1 MTKRVLAAD
10 GRTIGARAA
19 ATRRRLLDA
28 TAKLLGEHGVLDLR
42 VVDVTRSVGTSP
54 ATFYQYFPDVDVAI
68 LALAQEA
75 TDDERPLVE
84 FLTPGWTA
92 TGGLEQARAFVDA
105 YMDFWDSHQAVLR
118 VRNLKAEEGDA
129 RFRAVRS
136 EANLLVMD
144 AMQTM
149 LRDSIAAG
157 RLPQAL
163 DPFTAAAA
171 MVAMVERILAFRPE
185 MARRGADRQAVRES
199 LAILLYRGLTGLQ

>member
-10 GRTIGARAA
+10 GRTIGARAT
-19 ATRRRLLDA
+19 ATRRRLLES

-54 ATFYQYFPDVDVAI
+54 ATFYQYFPDVDAAI

-75 TDDERPLVE
+75 TEDERPLVE
-84 FLTPGWTA
+84 FLTPSWTA
-92 TGGLEQARAFVDA
+92 DGGLDQARAFVDS
-105 YMDFWDSHQAVLR
+105 YMEFWDSHSAVLR

-149 LRDSIAAG
+149 LRESITAR
-157 RLPQAL
+157 RLPAAL

>member
-1 MTKRVLAAD
+1 MTRSVLAAD

-54 ATFYQYFPDVDVAI
+54 ATFYQYFPDVDAAI

-75 TDDERPLVE
+75 TEDERPLVE

-92 TGGLEQARAFVDA
+92 EGGLDQARAFVDS
-105 YMDFWDSHQAVLR
+105 YMEFWDSHAAVLR

-149 LRDSIAAG
+149 LRDSIAAR
-157 RLPQAL
+157 RLPGAL

>member
-1 MTKRVLAAD
+1 MSKRVLAAD
-10 GRTIGARAA
+10 GRTIGARAT

-28 TAKLLGEHGVLDLR
+28 TAKLLGEQGVLDLR

-54 ATFYQYFPDVDVAI
+54 ATFYQYFPDVDAAI

-84 FLTPGWTA
+84 FLTPGWTKED
-92 TGGLEQARAFVDA
+92 GLDHARAFVDS
-105 YMDFWDSHQAVLR
+105 YMEFWDSHQAVLR

-149 LRDSIAAG
+149 LRESISAR
-157 RLPQAL
+157 RLPAAL

-171 MVAMVERILAFRPE
+171 MVAMVERLLAFRAE
-185 MARRGADRQAVRES
+185 IARRGADRQAVRES

>member
-1 MTKRVLAAD
+1 MTRRVLAAD

-42 VVDVTRSVGTSP
+42 VVDITRSVGTSP
-54 ATFYQYFPDVDVAI
+54 ATFYQYFPDVDAAI

-75 TDDERPLVE
+75 TEDERPLVD

-92 TGGLEQARAFVDA
+92 HEGLAQARSFVDA
-105 YMDFWDSHQAVLR
+105 YMEFWDSHQAVLR
-118 VRNLKAEEGDA
+118 VRNLKAEEGDV

-149 LRDSIAAG
+149 LRQNIAAG
-157 RLPQAL
+157 RLPAAL

-185 MARRGADRQAVRES
+185 MARRGADRQTVRES
-199 LAILLYRGLTGLQ
+199 LAVLLYRGLTGLQ

>member
-1 MTKRVLAAD
+1 MSKRVLAAD
-10 GRTIGARAA
+10 GRTIGTRAA

-28 TAKLLGEHGVLDLR
+28 TATLLGEHGVLDLR

-54 ATFYQYFPDVDVAI
+54 ATFYQYFPDVDAAI
-68 LALAQEA
+68 LTLAQEA
-75 TDDERPLVE
+75 TEDERPLVD

-92 TGGLEQARAFVDA
+92 DDGLDQARKFVDA
-105 YMDFWDSHQAVLR
+105 YIEFWDSHHAVLR
-118 VRNLKAEEGDA
+118 IRNLKAEEGDA

-149 LRDSIAAG
+149 LRASIADG
-157 RLPQAL
+157 RLPRAL

-185 MARRGADRQAVRES
+185 MARRGSDRLAVRDS